1 MGRAV
6 PPHRSPKAP
15 EDRPWN
21 WHGTAES
28 DKADAILEHGG
39 WEAFAN
45 AHAWY
50 DPDEDPEHDPP
61 QEKQAYKL
69 PHHEL
74 IDGHLQVVWHGVRSA
89 MQVLSGARGG
99 VDLPAGDRKDVY
111 RHLAEHYEQFGKEP
125 PAFEEVGS

>member
-15 EDRPWN
+15 EDRDWN

-28 DKADAILEHGG
+28 DKADAIVDQGG
-39 WEAFAN
+39 WEAFSN

-50 DPDEDPEHDPP
+50 DPDEDREHDPP
-61 QEKQAYKL
+61 HEKQAYKL

-74 IDGHLQVVWHGVRSA
+74 LDGRSKVVWHGVRAA

-99 VDLPAGDRKDVY
+99 VDLPASDRKDVY
-111 RHLAEHYEQFGKEP
+111 RHLAEHYEQFAKEP
-125 PAFEEVGS
+125 PSFEEVAS